1 MRVTAWRIVNKK
13 HAAAAFS
20 GEGAKI
26 YGGRWNP
33 IGHAMIYTAQNL
45 SLAIL
50 ELIVHLDEYADMLA
64 YTAIPVEFDEI
75 LIRIL
80 PEEEL
85 PRNWS
90 SLPLPQET
98 QVIGKAWLDG
108 MQSLVLKV
116 PSAIVP
122 GESNFLINPL
132 HPDFPS
138 LTIGPPQSLQVDS
151 RLAAKFQ

>member
-20 GEGAKI
+20 GEGARI

-33 IGHAMIYTAQNL
+33 VGHVMIYTAQNL

-50 ELIVHLDEYADMLA
+50 ELIVHLNEYADMLA
-64 YTAIPVEFDEI
+64 YTAIPVEFAEI
-75 LIRIL
+75 QTKIL
-80 PEEEL
+80 TKEEL
-85 PRNWS
+85 PQNWS

-108 MQSLVLKV
+108 LQSLVLKV

-122 GESNFLINPL
+122 GESNYLINPM
-132 HPDFPS
+132 HPDFQS
-138 LTIGPPQSLQVDS
+138 LAIGPPLSLQIDP
-151 RLAAKFQ
+151 RLAAKLQ